1 MQLCQDRRG
10 ELKEMHYLS
19 TERVEIRYQM
29 PLGEIIFDFFDLLKS
44 SDEGIRIARL
54 RARRSKPI
62 NLVRVDVLL
71 NQQPVDAFS
80 TIVHRDKAYDYG
92 KTMTE
97 RLRKLI
103 PRQLFDVP
111 IQAAIGSRVIA
122 RETVKAKTKGRHRQ
136 VLRRRRHAEAQA
148 ARAPER
154 GQAAH
159 EADRLRRGALR
170 PRSSRRCAWTRREH
184 AVEEG
189 CRSPDASSGRW
200 LDRPGFGVYV
210 HIPFCRHRCHY
221 CDFNTYEGMDDQY
234 EAYVDALVTDID
246 RWDGP
251 APDATS
257 VFFGG
262 GTPTLLPVESLSRIL
277 EAVRDRFGFA
287 PDPEITI
294 EANPEGVDERVFEGL
309 LLAGFNRVSFG
320 VQSLVPS
327 VLAGLGRTHSPETA
341 RLAIAAARNAGFEDV
356 NADLIYGSPWESTS
370 DWLVS
375 LEGILEIDPDHVS
388 AYALTIEE
396 GTPLATLV
404 TTGRVPDVDPDLQ
417 AERHAAAEALLGAA
431 GFDRYE
437 ISNWARPGRACR
449 HNVLYWSAG
458 DYAGFGA
465 GAHGHIA
472 GRRSWARRLPR
483 EFIGAVAAGRLD
495 RSGRRGPRSRR
506 SLRRGAHA
514 RTPSRIRAGSGRRG
528 PAFRDRGTG
537 RTVARRRGALRT
549 GPAGASRPPCECRP
563 VGHDGHGRYLR
574 PFALVVHI
582 LRWVEWV
589 KARLNS
595 VDI

>member
-1 MQLCQDRRG
+1 MSKVTVAGRTG
-10 ELKEMHYLS
+10 E
-19 TERVEIRYQM
+19 
-29 PLGEIIFDFFDLLKS
+29 
-44 SDEGIRIARL
+44 
-54 RARRSKPI
+54 
-62 NLVRVDVLL
+62 
-71 NQQPVDAFS
+71 
-80 TIVHRDKAYDYG
+80 
-92 KTMTE
+92 
-97 RLRKLI
+97 
-103 PRQLFDVP
+103 
-111 IQAAIGSRVIA
+111 
-122 RETVKAKTKGRHRQ
+122 
-136 VLRRRRHAEAQA
+136 
-148 ARAPER
+148 
-154 GQAAH
+154 
-159 EADRLRRGALR
+159 
-170 PRSSRRCAWTRREH
+170 
-184 AVEEG
+184 
-189 CRSPDASSGRW
+189 W
-200 LDRPGFGVYV
+200 LDSPGFGVYV

-221 CDFNTYEGMDDQY
+221 CDFNTYAGMDDQY
-234 EAYVDALVTDID
+234 EAYVDALVTDIY

-396 GTPLATLV
+396 GTPLGTLV
-404 TTGRVPDVDPDLQ
+404 ATGRVRDVDPDLQ

-472 GRRSWARRLPR
+472 GRRSWARRIPR
-483 EFIGAVAAGRLD
+483 EFIGAVRAGDSTEAGDEVLGADARCGEALMLGLRLASGLDLDAMGRRFGTEALAARLPVVEEL
-495 RSGRRGPRSRR
+495 SGRGLLERAGPRVRIV
-506 SLRRGAHA
+506 
-514 RTPSRIRAGSGRRG
+514 PSATMV
-528 PAFRDRGTG
+528 TG
-537 RTVARRRGALRT
+537 DI
-549 GPAGASRPPCECRP
+549 S
-563 VGHDGHGRYLR
+563 
-574 PFALVVHI
+574 
-582 LRWVEWV
+582 
-589 KARLNS
+589 ARLL
-595 VDI
+595 